1 MKAAVLMRYGKAPYA
16 VQVTDVR
23 DPEVGPRDV
32 LVRVR
37 AAGVNPLDTMIARK
51 EVSLLVGYRTPLVM
65 GNELA
70 GEVEAIGAEVTRVRV
85 GQRVMCRMP
94 LNRIGAF
101 AEYAVVDQDALAP
114 IPDAYSFEEAA
125 AVSLTALTAMQALD
139 LLAGAGEGDS
149 VFISGGTGSL
159 GATAIPLAAAR
170 GLQVIT
176 SGNARHEQR
185 VRELGATR
193 FIDYRSQ
200 DYADVLRDI
209 DFVID
214 SLGGREVDRQLGI
227 MRSGGT
233 LVSLR
238 GGPNGE
244 FARRAGYGPLKRALF
259 TLAGTRV
266 DRAAAKRGQRYR
278 FVFVHS
284 DGAQLER
291 AATILAERGV
301 PAQVGQILPLAQVSE
316 ALARVDAGGAC
327 GKVVVTP

>member
-1 MKAAVLMRYGKAPYA
+1 MKAAVLMRHGKAPYA
-16 VQVTDVR
+16 VQVSEVR
-23 DPEVGPRDV
+23 DPDVGPKDV

-51 EVSLLVGYRTPLVM
+51 EVALLVGYRTPLIM

-70 GEVEAIGAEVTRVRV
+70 GEVEAVGAEVTRVRV

-94 LNRIGAF
+94 LDGIGAF
-101 AEYAVVDQDALAP
+101 AEYAAVDQDALAP
-114 IPDAYSFEEAA
+114 IPDAYGFEEAA
-125 AVSLTALTAMQALD
+125 TLSLTALTAMQALD
-139 LLAGAGEGDS
+139 LLEGVGEGDT

-185 VRELGATR
+185 VRRLGAAR
-193 FIDYRSQ
+193 FIDYRTQ
-200 DYADVLRDI
+200 DYADVLHDV

-214 SLGGREVDRQLGI
+214 SLGGDEMRRQLGI

-259 TLAGTRV
+259 TLAGAGA
-266 DRAAAKRGQRYR
+266 DRAAARRGQRYR
-278 FVFVHS
+278 FVFVHA
-284 DGAQLER
+284 DGEQLDR
-291 AATILAERGV
+291 AATILAGQNV
-301 PAQVGQILPLAQVSE
+301 PAQVGPTLPLAQVSE
-316 ALARVDAGGAC
+316 ALARVDAGGAV
-327 GKVVVTP
+327 GKIVLVP